1 MSTVGSLAQSLLVR
15 NNISSIQD
23 QLNTLQQQVSSGLK
37 TDNYGGLGAQATLD
51 INLRNQVDR
60 LNTYNTDITSLQT
73 RTGIVDQ
80 TLNAVHDST
89 LNMRSVVIQNL
100 NNASGNN
107 TIIQAAQ
114 QAIADIT
121 NKLQANVDGR
131 YLFAGTKIDQ
141 PPMVADST
149 ILPQIQALIVNPSS
163 PPGAP
168 GVLQQT
174 PTPANIPA
182 AIQAAVSGF
191 FATST
196 NYYAG
201 GSAYPGSHIDDGV
214 TVNTSITGND
224 PAVTQLLTG
233 LYTIASLPQPVPDP
247 ATPPS
252 LGQSD
257 FNTTVQNA
265 SNMISSALSGLE
277 TLIAQNG
284 TSQKLLDTTQ
294 QNHAATLTLV
304 KGQVDDIENVDMAEA
319 STRVTQLQ
327 TQLQASYELTAL
339 LKDLSLTNFLK

>member
-1 MSTVGSLAQSLLVR
+1 MSTVGTLAQSLLVR
-15 NNISSIQD
+15 SNISSIQD

-60 LNTYNTDITSLQT
+60 LDTYSTDITALQT

-80 TLNAVHDST
+80 TLTAINDSAV
-89 LNMRSVVIQNL
+89 NVRNVVIQNL
-100 NNASGNN
+100 NSASGNT

-114 QAIADIT
+114 QAIDDIT

-131 YLFAGTKIDQ
+131 YLFAGTKTDQ
-141 PPMVADST
+141 APMLGSST
-149 ILPQIQALIVNPSS
+149 ILPQVQALIVNPAS
-163 PPGAP
+163 PPGPP

-174 PTPANIPA
+174 PTPSNIPA
-182 AIQAAVSGF
+182 AIQTAVSGF
-191 FATST
+191 FATSS

-201 GSAYPGSHIDDGV
+201 GPAYPASHIDDSV
-214 TVNTSITGND
+214 TVNTSITGDD
-224 PAVTQLLTG
+224 PAFTQLLTG
-233 LYTIASLPQPVPDP
+233 LYTLASLPQPVPDP

-257 FNTTVQNA
+257 FNATVQSA
-265 SNMISSALSGLE
+265 SSMISSALNGVQ

-284 TSQKLLDTTQ
+284 TNQALLDTTQ
-294 QNHAATLTLV
+294 QNQQATLTLV
-304 KGQVDDIENVDMAEA
+304 KTQVDNIENVDMAEA

-339 LKDLSLTNFLK
+339 LKDLTLTNFLK